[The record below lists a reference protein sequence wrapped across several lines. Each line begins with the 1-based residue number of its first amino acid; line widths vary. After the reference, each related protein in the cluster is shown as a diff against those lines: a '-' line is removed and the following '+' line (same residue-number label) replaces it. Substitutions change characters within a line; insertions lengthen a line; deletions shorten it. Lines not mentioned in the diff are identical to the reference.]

1 MWRETGQETFV
12 RGMGLVLGEGF
23 RFRVGERGAGRE
35 SREKMW
41 REGERESAEEVREG
55 GRVGAPL

>member
-1 MWRETGQETFV
+1 
-12 RGMGLVLGEGF
+12 MGLVLGEGF